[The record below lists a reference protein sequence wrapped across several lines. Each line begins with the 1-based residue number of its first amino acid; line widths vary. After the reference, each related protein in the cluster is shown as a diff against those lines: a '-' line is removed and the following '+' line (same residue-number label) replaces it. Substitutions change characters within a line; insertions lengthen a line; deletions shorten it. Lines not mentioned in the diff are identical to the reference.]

1 MDVRRPGSPIAGL
14 KPGTGGTKNT
24 CLRRSEGLEARLRGS
39 ELFSQLNPSFR
50 CSMCR
55 GARCAAQTSDRLLPE
70 RLRKSR
76 GGEDRPFPAT
86 RGRDERRPSLKGG
99 RLICP
104 TSDEEGSDSSSV
116 PCGLLLAGRYATFP
130 SWVVSKEALRLR
142 TEWRLRTLGRLMPSA
157 LLWLLM
163 RSVLVRWE

>member
-1 MDVRRPGSPIAGL
+1 MGPYVWGELAPAKWPGEPV
-14 KPGTGGTKNT
+14 
-24 CLRRSEGLEARLRGS
+24 RGS

-130 SWVVSKEALRLR
+130 SWVVSKEALRSR
-142 TEWRLRTLGRLMPSA
+142 ARCKARALMT
-157 LLWLLM
+157 
-163 RSVLVRWE
+163 R

>member
-1 MDVRRPGSPIAGL
+1 MAYEPVEEGHIALERL
-14 KPGTGGTKNT
+14 KPACVSRQQSCSCAWKKAT
-24 CLRRSEGLEARLRGS
+24 SRLRGS

-116 PCGLLLAGRYATFP
+116 P
-130 SWVVSKEALRLR
+130 
-142 TEWRLRTLGRLMPSA
+142 
-157 LLWLLM
+157 
-163 RSVLVRWE
+163 